1 MQLVSHS
8 PNLNKIVRAENFLE
22 NTTYFF
28 GYFMSGCSKKETRK
42 LAKITSMKYKMKM
55 FSKTDSGKKRALKNV
70 DF

>member
-1 MQLVSHS
+1 MQLVSHT
-8 PNLNKIVRAENFLE
+8 PNLSKIVRAVNFLE
-22 NTTYFF
+22 NTYFF

-42 LAKITSMKYKMKM
+42 IAKITSMKYKMKM